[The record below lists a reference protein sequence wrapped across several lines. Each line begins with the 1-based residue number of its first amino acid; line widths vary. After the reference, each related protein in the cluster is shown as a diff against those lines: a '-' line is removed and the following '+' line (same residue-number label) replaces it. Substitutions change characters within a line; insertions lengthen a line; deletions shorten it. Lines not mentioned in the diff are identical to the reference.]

1 MWVANGENVC
11 FKLALK
17 QGFSALVTV
26 ISLIYSAVC
35 VAGSCLDL
43 QKPAVESI
51 ILLRWAQFLSS
62 TDFLLVFLRRN
73 APRHGVAFLPNPRST
88 VCVLWLVLDRIFSSR
103 SRRGA
108 QGEAALL
115 VGFVIV
121 FSDSD
126 RVGRGEWSRVYD
138 ACMVVRVYL
147 SGLRA
152 PCMPRRCLRRLET
165 RHPYHLGGVFW
176 YGSSISIII
185 YLSLIRGI
193 SSVADGKNSDYAL
206 RAMQGCKAGGSP

>member
-1 MWVANGENVC
+1 MEN
-11 FKLALK
+11 
-17 QGFSALVTV
+17 FSP
-26 ISLIYSAVC
+26 
-35 VAGSCLDL
+35 
-43 QKPAVESI
+43 Q
-51 ILLRWAQFLSS
+51 
-62 TDFLLVFLRRN
+62 
-73 APRHGVAFLPNPRST
+73 
-88 VCVLWLVLDRIFSSR
+88 IFTP
-103 SRRGA
+103 GA

-115 VGFVIV
+115 VLFVIV

-193 SSVADGKNSDYAL
+193 SSVVADGENASMQVWTFGHSL
-206 RAMQGCKAGGSP
+206 FFHAM

>member
-1 MWVANGENVC
+1 MGLCDW
-11 FKLALK
+11 
-17 QGFSALVTV
+17 
-26 ISLIYSAVC
+26 
-35 VAGSCLDL
+35 
-43 QKPAVESI
+43 
-51 ILLRWAQFLSS
+51 
-62 TDFLLVFLRRN
+62 
-73 APRHGVAFLPNPRST
+73 
-88 VCVLWLVLDRIFSSR
+88 
-103 SRRGA
+103 

-115 VGFVIV
+115 VVFVIV

-185 YLSLIRGI
+185 YLSLIRGMI
-193 SSVADGKNSDYAL
+193 HVWRSKPVPAPNWSHSRKL
-206 RAMQGCKAGGSP
+206 RTTRAVRTN

>member
-1 MWVANGENVC
+1 MHEPPC
-11 FKLALK
+11 
-17 QGFSALVTV
+17 SHSE
-26 ISLIYSAVC
+26 ISSVHTGPNSCIMHLSSAVC

-43 QKPAVESI
+43 QQPAVESR
-51 ILLRWAQFLSS
+51 ILLLWQFLSS
-62 TDFLLVFLRRN
+62 TGFLLVFLRRN
-73 APRHGVAFLPNPRST
+73 APALSLATRVL
-88 VCVLWLVLDRIFSSR
+88 CVLWLVLARIFSSR

-152 PCMPRRCLRRLET
+152 PCT
-165 RHPYHLGGVFW
+165 VSYTHLTLPTILLV
-176 YGSSISIII
+176 
-185 YLSLIRGI
+185 
-193 SSVADGKNSDYAL
+193 
-206 RAMQGCKAGGSP
+206 

>member
-1 MWVANGENVC
+1 MCRGRDRTLVAPPLGQASTPLEIDSNES
-11 FKLALK
+11 LA
-17 QGFSALVTV
+17 
-26 ISLIYSAVC
+26 Y
-35 VAGSCLDL
+35 
-43 QKPAVESI
+43 
-51 ILLRWAQFLSS
+51 
-62 TDFLLVFLRRN
+62 
-73 APRHGVAFLPNPRST
+73 
-88 VCVLWLVLDRIFSSR
+88 WLR

-115 VGFVIV
+115 VVFVIV

-193 SSVADGKNSDYAL
+193 SSVADGENP
-206 RAMQGCKAGGSP
+206 Q

>member
-1 MWVANGENVC
+1 MRESNRMLPFREGNHTCPQRHKYSEMVGTHHPVGARGIVVGRFWAVRGGETTPRYGC
-11 FKLALK
+11 EHA
-17 QGFSALVTV
+17 TV
-26 ISLIYSAVC
+26 YA
-35 VAGSCLDL
+35 
-43 QKPAVESI
+43 
-51 ILLRWAQFLSS
+51 RM
-62 TDFLLVFLRRN
+62 
-73 APRHGVAFLPNPRST
+73 AP
-88 VCVLWLVLDRIFSSR
+88 
-103 SRRGA
+103 
-108 QGEAALL
+108 

-193 SSVADGKNSDYAL
+193 SSVADGENARFIAVIYSC
-206 RAMQGCKAGGSP
+206 ME

>member
-1 MWVANGENVC
+1 M
-11 FKLALK
+11 
-17 QGFSALVTV
+17 LV
-26 ISLIYSAVC
+26 
-35 VAGSCLDL
+35 
-43 QKPAVESI
+43 
-51 ILLRWAQFLSS
+51 
-62 TDFLLVFLRRN
+62 
-73 APRHGVAFLPNPRST
+73 
-88 VCVLWLVLDRIFSSR
+88 RIFSSR

-115 VGFVIV
+115 VVFVIV

-185 YLSLIRGI
+185 YLSLIRDLQRSLRRRLMLGSAAASGRI
-193 SSVADGKNSDYAL
+193 ADSPAL
-206 RAMQGCKAGGSP
+206 AVSFLYRLFVGVPSQER

>member
-1 MWVANGENVC
+1 M
-11 FKLALK
+11 
-17 QGFSALVTV
+17 TV

-43 QKPAVESI
+43 QQPAVEAR
-51 ILLRWAQFLSS
+51 ILLLWQFPSS
-62 TDFLLVFLRRN
+62 TGFLLVFLRRN
-73 APRHGVAFLPNPRST
+73 APATMWLSLPTR
-88 VCVLWLVLDRIFSSR
+88 VLCVLWLVLARIFSSR

-193 SSVADGKNSDYAL
+193 SSVADGENVRLTPLAARGK
-206 RAMQGCKAGGSP
+206 

>member
-1 MWVANGENVC
+1 M
-11 FKLALK
+11 
-17 QGFSALVTV
+17 
-26 ISLIYSAVC
+26 
-35 VAGSCLDL
+35 
-43 QKPAVESI
+43 
-51 ILLRWAQFLSS
+51 
-62 TDFLLVFLRRN
+62 FLRGN
-73 APRHGVAFLPNPRST
+73 APATMWLSLPTRVP
-88 VCVLWLVLDRIFSSR
+88 CVLWLVLARIFSSR

-193 SSVADGKNSDYAL
+193 SSVADGKNMEFSA
-206 RAMQGCKAGGSP
+206 P

>member
-1 MWVANGENVC
+1 MRPPRAGSC
-11 FKLALK
+11 YCLFYCKLALK

-43 QKPAVESI
+43 QQPAVEAR
-51 ILLRWAQFLSS
+51 ILLLWQFPSS
-62 TDFLLVFLRRN
+62 TGFSLVFLRRN
-73 APRHGVAFLPNPRST
+73 APATMWLSLPTR
-88 VCVLWLVLDRIFSSR
+88 VLCVLWLVLARIFSSR
-103 SRRGA
+103 LRRGA

-138 ACMVVRVYL
+138 ACMVVRVYF
-147 SGLRA
+147 SWTARIMHA
-152 PCMPRRCLRRLET
+152 ET
-165 RHPYHLGGVFW
+165 YVRMSEAAEN
-176 YGSSISIII
+176 SSS
-185 YLSLIRGI
+185 LSLRWC
-193 SSVADGKNSDYAL
+193 VL
-206 RAMQGCKAGGSP
+206 VW

>member
-1 MWVANGENVC
+1 M
-11 FKLALK
+11 
-17 QGFSALVTV
+17 TV

-35 VAGSCLDL
+35 DAGSCLDL
-43 QKPAVESI
+43 QQPAVEP
-51 ILLRWAQFLSS
+51 FLSS
-62 TDFLLVFLRRN
+62 TGLLLVFLRGN
-73 APRHGVAFLPNPRST
+73 APATMWLSLPTR
-88 VCVLWLVLDRIFSSR
+88 VLCVLWLVLARIFSSR

-115 VGFVIV
+115 VVFVIV

-193 SSVADGKNSDYAL
+193 SSVADGKNRDL
-206 RAMQGCKAGGSP
+206 RLSGRPTRGHPLLVYILVLPR

>member
-1 MWVANGENVC
+1 MW
-11 FKLALK
+11 L
-17 QGFSALVTV
+17 
-26 ISLIYSAVC
+26 SLPTRV
-35 VAGSCLDL
+35 L
-43 QKPAVESI
+43 
-51 ILLRWAQFLSS
+51 
-62 TDFLLVFLRRN
+62 
-73 APRHGVAFLPNPRST
+73 
-88 VCVLWLVLDRIFSSR
+88 CVLWLVLVRIFSSR

-193 SSVADGKNSDYAL
+193 SSVADGENLVYTVHSLTAPSVDRKPHRDRPPKRPFWRSVI
-206 RAMQGCKAGGSP
+206 GHCKH

>member
-1 MWVANGENVC
+1 M
-11 FKLALK
+11 
-17 QGFSALVTV
+17 LVV
-26 ISLIYSAVC
+26 
-35 VAGSCLDL
+35 
-43 QKPAVESI
+43 
-51 ILLRWAQFLSS
+51 
-62 TDFLLVFLRRN
+62 
-73 APRHGVAFLPNPRST
+73 
-88 VCVLWLVLDRIFSSR
+88 
-103 SRRGA
+103 
-108 QGEAALL
+108 
-115 VGFVIV
+115 FVIV
-121 FSDSD
+121 CSDSD

-193 SSVADGKNSDYAL
+193 SSVADGENVNCQQKTTLPPLQERPPPPVVTAL
-206 RAMQGCKAGGSP
+206 RSIKTEDGRGEWGYPATLSTGDDLPRDESLLRAHPARHCPRSRTKRWGTRRRRLYRPRCWCTPAARSSADISAPPLEKLV

>member
-1 MWVANGENVC
+1 MCIVASFGKSSANTKQSYFFEQSVVHSEILGKVGGFGVGFEGLLDIV
-11 FKLALK
+11 LK
-17 QGFSALVTV
+17 IFQDPPHIPPRCPKSAL
-26 ISLIYSAVC
+26 
-35 VAGSCLDL
+35 
-43 QKPAVESI
+43 
-51 ILLRWAQFLSS
+51 
-62 TDFLLVFLRRN
+62 
-73 APRHGVAFLPNPRST
+73 
-88 VCVLWLVLDRIFSSR
+88 
-103 SRRGA
+103 
-108 QGEAALL
+108 
-115 VGFVIV
+115 V

-193 SSVADGKNSDYAL
+193 SSVADGEKEHCGILPSW
-206 RAMQGCKAGGSP
+206 CSPWH

>member
-1 MWVANGENVC
+1 MLQ
-11 FKLALK
+11 LALTCLRLCAAAGSRRRLRRTFPLSH
-17 QGFSALVTV
+17 GFS
-26 ISLIYSAVC
+26 
-35 VAGSCLDL
+35 
-43 QKPAVESI
+43 
-51 ILLRWAQFLSS
+51 
-62 TDFLLVFLRRN
+62 LVFLRGN
-73 APRHGVAFLPNPRST
+73 APATMWLSLPTRVP
-88 VCVLWLVLDRIFSSR
+88 CVLWLVLARIFSSR

-165 RHPYHLGGVFW
+165 RHP
-176 YGSSISIII
+176 
-185 YLSLIRGI
+185 
-193 SSVADGKNSDYAL
+193 
-206 RAMQGCKAGGSP
+206 

>member
-1 MWVANGENVC
+1 MYNGC

-43 QKPAVESI
+43 QQPAVESR
-51 ILLRWAQFLSS
+51 ILLLWQFPSS
-62 TDFLLVFLRRN
+62 TGFLLVFLRGN
-73 APRHGVAFLPNPRST
+73 APATVWLSLPTR
-88 VCVLWLVLDRIFSSR
+88 VLCVLWLVLGRVFSSR

-115 VGFVIV
+115 VVFVIV

-185 YLSLIRGI
+185 YLSLIRG
-193 SSVADGKNSDYAL
+193 KNFHHTDLKSTGPP
-206 RAMQGCKAGGSP
+206 RAARSGPGPRMPT

>member
-1 MWVANGENVC
+1 MTASW
-11 FKLALK
+11 
-17 QGFSALVTV
+17 
-26 ISLIYSAVC
+26 ISRAVC

-43 QKPAVESI
+43 QQPAVES

-62 TDFLLVFLRRN
+62 TGFFLVFLRGN
-73 APRHGVAFLPNPRST
+73 APATMWLSLPTR
-88 VCVLWLVLDRIFSSR
+88 VLCVLWLVLARIFSSR

-115 VGFVIV
+115 VLFVIV

-138 ACMVVRVYL
+138 AYMVVRVYL
-147 SGLRA
+147 SGLRT

-193 SSVADGKNSDYAL
+193 SSVADGENLLFLKNFK
-206 RAMQGCKAGGSP
+206 QI

>member
-1 MWVANGENVC
+1 M
-11 FKLALK
+11 LK
-17 QGFSALVTV
+17 QGFSALVTASC
-26 ISLIYSAVC
+26 ISSAVC

-43 QKPAVESI
+43 QQPAVESR
-51 ILLRWAQFLSS
+51 ILLLWQCLSS
-62 TDFLLVFLRRN
+62 TGFLLVFLRRN
-73 APRHGVAFLPNPRST
+73 APATMWLSLPTR
-88 VCVLWLVLDRIFSSR
+88 VLCVLWLVLARIFSSR

-115 VGFVIV
+115 VVFVIV

-176 YGSSISIII
+176 YGSSMSIII
-185 YLSLIRGI
+185 YLSLTRGI
-193 SSVADGKNSDYAL
+193 SSVAMVITAHTNFSK
-206 RAMQGCKAGGSP
+206 

>member
-1 MWVANGENVC
+1 MHACRSQQSSVP
-11 FKLALK
+11 
-17 QGFSALVTV
+17 GFSGTA
-26 ISLIYSAVC
+26 A
-35 VAGSCLDL
+35 AR
-43 QKPAVESI
+43 
-51 ILLRWAQFLSS
+51 LRFL
-62 TDFLLVFLRRN
+62 TGLLLVFLRRN
-73 APRHGVAFLPNPRST
+73 APATMWLSLPTR
-88 VCVLWLVLDRIFSSR
+88 VLCVLWLVLVRIFSSR

-108 QGEAALL
+108 QDEAALL
-115 VGFVIV
+115 VVFVIV

-138 ACMVVRVYL
+138 VCMVVRVYL

-193 SSVADGKNSDYAL
+193 SSVADGEN
-206 RAMQGCKAGGSP
+206 M

>member
-1 MWVANGENVC
+1 MC
-11 FKLALK
+11 RILA
-17 QGFSALVTV
+17 QVV
-26 ISLIYSAVC
+26 
-35 VAGSCLDL
+35 
-43 QKPAVESI
+43 
-51 ILLRWAQFLSS
+51 
-62 TDFLLVFLRRN
+62 
-73 APRHGVAFLPNPRST
+73 
-88 VCVLWLVLDRIFSSR
+88 
-103 SRRGA
+103 
-108 QGEAALL
+108 
-115 VGFVIV
+115 FVIV

-193 SSVADGKNSDYAL
+193 SSVADGENI
-206 RAMQGCKAGGSP
+206 

>member
-1 MWVANGENVC
+1 M
-11 FKLALK
+11 
-17 QGFSALVTV
+17 TV

-43 QKPAVESI
+43 QQPAVESR
-51 ILLRWAQFLSS
+51 ILLLWQCPSS
-62 TDFLLVFLRRN
+62 TGFSLVFLRRN
-73 APRHGVAFLPNPRST
+73 APATMWLSLPTR
-88 VCVLWLVLDRIFSSR
+88 VLCVLWLVLVRIFSSR

-115 VGFVIV
+115 VLFVIV

-193 SSVADGKNSDYAL
+193 
-206 RAMQGCKAGGSP
+206 GSYCIFCSGRRKR

>member
-1 MWVANGENVC
+1 M
-11 FKLALK
+11 
-17 QGFSALVTV
+17 TV

-43 QKPAVESI
+43 QQPAVESI
-51 ILLRWAQFLSS
+51 IPLLWAQWFSS
-62 TDFLLVFLRRN
+62 TGFSLVFLRRN
-73 APRHGVAFLPNPRST
+73 APATMWLSLPTR
-88 VCVLWLVLDRIFSSR
+88 VLCVLWLVLARIFSSR

-193 SSVADGKNSDYAL
+193 SSVADGENLYGVTASQSFEILL
-206 RAMQGCKAGGSP
+206 RMPQCDG

>member
-1 MWVANGENVC
+1 MEPSFREFSPRAEDNPFGGPGVVRKGKDAEPQNRWYTGE
-11 FKLALK
+11 
-17 QGFSALVTV
+17 
-26 ISLIYSAVC
+26 
-35 VAGSCLDL
+35 
-43 QKPAVESI
+43 
-51 ILLRWAQFLSS
+51 
-62 TDFLLVFLRRN
+62 
-73 APRHGVAFLPNPRST
+73 VAFDWYKKKGGKEFHS
-88 VCVLWLVLDRIFSSR
+88 FQSFES
-103 SRRGA
+103 A
-108 QGEAALL
+108 AEAAFDIM

-193 SSVADGKNSDYAL
+193 SSVADGKNMNLTKIGTTAVLLDLSTYRGTYRSLATCSYSC
-206 RAMQGCKAGGSP
+206 R

>member
-1 MWVANGENVC
+1 MIGFLAGANLWANFCHTFSSAKKQNVRC
-11 FKLALK
+11 
-17 QGFSALVTV
+17 
-26 ISLIYSAVC
+26 
-35 VAGSCLDL
+35 SCLGL
-43 QKPAVESI
+43 QQPAVES
-51 ILLRWAQFLSS
+51 ILLRWAQFLPS
-62 TDFLLVFLRRN
+62 TGFLLVFLRRN
-73 APRHGVAFLPNPRST
+73 APATVWLSLPTR
-88 VCVLWLVLDRIFSSR
+88 VLCVLWLVLARIFSSR

-115 VGFVIV
+115 VVFVIV

-147 SGLRA
+147 SGLRTS
-152 PCMPRRCLRRLET
+152 CMPRRCLRRLET

-193 SSVADGKNSDYAL
+193 SSVADGENT
-206 RAMQGCKAGGSP
+206 QQ

>member
-1 MWVANGENVC
+1 MCGCYFRA
-11 FKLALK
+11 
-17 QGFSALVTV
+17 
-26 ISLIYSAVC
+26 
-35 VAGSCLDL
+35 
-43 QKPAVESI
+43 I
-51 ILLRWAQFLSS
+51 ILNTPGLDAQVG
-62 TDFLLVFLRRN
+62 FLLVFLRRN
-73 APRHGVAFLPNPRST
+73 APATMWLSLPTR
-88 VCVLWLVLDRIFSSR
+88 VLCVLWLVLVRIFSSR

-115 VGFVIV
+115 VVFVIV

-193 SSVADGKNSDYAL
+193 SSVADGENV
-206 RAMQGCKAGGSP
+206 GSYQ

>member
-1 MWVANGENVC
+1 M
-11 FKLALK
+11 
-17 QGFSALVTV
+17 LVV
-26 ISLIYSAVC
+26 
-35 VAGSCLDL
+35 
-43 QKPAVESI
+43 
-51 ILLRWAQFLSS
+51 
-62 TDFLLVFLRRN
+62 
-73 APRHGVAFLPNPRST
+73 
-88 VCVLWLVLDRIFSSR
+88 
-103 SRRGA
+103 
-108 QGEAALL
+108 
-115 VGFVIV
+115 FVIV

-185 YLSLIRGI
+185 YLSLIRGRGPKWHI
-193 SSVADGKNSDYAL
+193 CSQRPRIDLMTENRPHLIMTVNSHIVLPRICMKYQNFLTKIQIDSLL
-206 RAMQGCKAGGSP
+206 RVREFTYEYRVHFLPQVE